1 MRSRKPAFGPGGLA
15 AVGAIAALSFAFFLA
30 CYDYEDIV
38 TVPETADATVTP
50 LPPHSA
56 TAVAA
61 REKGYERVWITTNT
75 QSGEYRFVP
84 NNFTFW
90 EGDTVRFILRGEV
103 APYGYWYHTFTI
115 PKVGM
120 SVLVPNRSKTI
131 WVTFEEPGTYEFLC
145 LPHPWMTGTI
155 TVLPKETD
163 S

>member
-1 MRSRKPAFGPGGLA
+1 MKSRRRICDARGYTAIGIV
-15 AVGAIAALSFAFFLA
+15 AVLNMAVLLI
-30 CYDYEDIV
+30 CCNN
-38 TVPETADATVTP
+38 PETVAAITDLTATP
-50 LPPHSA
+50 LPPHEA

-61 REKGYERVWITTNT
+61 RQKGYERVWITTDT
-75 QSGEYRFVP
+75 QSGEYRFTP
-84 NNFTFW
+84 DEFTFT
-90 EGDTVRFILRGEV
+90 EGDTVRFVLRGEV

-131 WVTFEEPGTYEFLC
+131 WVTFDEPGIYEFLC

-155 TVLPKETD
+155 TVVPKETA

>member
-1 MRSRKPAFGPGGLA
+1 VRSRKQTYGAEGLA
-15 AVGAIAALSFAFFLA
+15 GAGTVAALSLA
-30 CYDYEDIV
+30 ALVACSSVADTV
-38 TVPETADATVTP
+38 TDATVTQ
-50 LPPHSA
+50 LPPHEA

-61 REKGYERVWITTNT
+61 REKGYERVWITTET
-75 QSGEYRFVP
+75 QSGEYRFIP
-84 NNFTFW
+84 NEFTFT

-103 APYGYWYHTFTI
+103 SPYGYWYHTFTI

-131 WVTFEEPGTYEFLC
+131 WVTFEEPGVYEFLC

-155 TVLPKETD
+155 TVLQKETA